1 VRGRRVAFAFGVL
14 VGAAIAY
21 AGVRVTSGVGFGG
34 RVGSGVG
41 VSMSTAM
48 AVVTVDVSESAGQFS
63 RVGCFV
69 KKCATPKAIAPVNE
83 TIASPIAHHAR
94 R

>member
-1 VRGRRVAFAFGVL
+1 ML

-21 AGVRVTSGVGFGG
+21 AGVRVTSGVGLGG
-34 RVGSGVG
+34 WVGSGVDAG
-41 VSMSTAM
+41 TSTAI
-48 AVVTVDVSESAGQFS
+48 AVETVDVSESAGQFS